1 MTSDERELK
10 RLVARHLPSHMVFV
24 AARDRVLNE
33 LRAAPPHLQKPR
45 LADPPP
51 APSGERVEGTAVSWL
66 RGALPAAAAALVIV
80 AVGAAMVWPRD
91 GIRVYA
97 AGADGLQV
105 TLADDSRVEMRAHSE
120 MTVSPASDG
129 IQINLKT
136 GDIIVNAA
144 KQTGDIIVNAAKQ
157 SGGHLYV
164 RTKDMTVAVVG
175 TVFFV
180 NVGDDG
186 SRVAVIEGEVHVQD
200 GRVEAKLR
208 PGEQMSTRPTPA
220 AQVPAVIEQVA
231 WSRRK
236 DAYQALL
243 QSAVATSPVKQ
254 QTFTALEA
262 PPPPTTNR
270 FEEASIRPC
279 SPGDSLLA
287 GQGRGA
293 GANSSTLR
301 MTPGRY
307 YAECVTVGWMIY
319 SSYPPDTPDRP
330 NARPSGAVANMP
342 NSMDGAV
349 RSRLRGGPGW
359 IYEDRYT
366 IDAVADMGSSMVLMQ
381 HPMMWDLLERR
392 MQLKV
397 HVETD
402 RVRAS
407 ELTVSRGG
415 LKIKPIADGETCVT
429 DPPRTLLPSRPRNGE
444 PSRCG
449 ISMKGG
455 WVAGEGPNYRWEV
468 SGTLSGLVT
477 LLRGTQGPLM
487 NGPPMLNKTGIDERE
502 VFNFAVEFGPDDTTP
517 AYLQRCSSERERFPR
532 CAEPPT
538 APPLATVLERE
549 LGLKFQPTT
558 EPREFVV
565 IDFVERPSAN

>member
-1 MTSDERELK
+1 
-10 RLVARHLPSHMVFV
+10 
-24 AARDRVLNE
+24 
-33 LRAAPPHLQKPR
+33 
-45 LADPPP
+45 
-51 APSGERVEGTAVSWL
+51 
-66 RGALPAAAAALVIV
+66 
-80 AVGAAMVWPRD
+80 MVWPR
-91 GIRVYA
+91 GARVYA
-97 AGADGLQV
+97 AGNDGLQV
-105 TLADDSRVEMRAHSE
+105 TLADDSRVEMRAHAA
-120 MTVSPASDG
+120 MTVDRASDG
-129 IQINLKT
+129 IRIDLKK
-136 GDIIVNAA
+136 GDIIVS
-144 KQTGDIIVNAAKQ
+144 AAKQ
-157 SGGHLYV
+157 SDGHLYV

-200 GRVEAKLR
+200 GKVEAKLR
-208 PGEQMSTRPTPA
+208 PGEQMSTRQTPA

-231 WSRRK
+231 WSRQK
-236 DAYQALL
+236 DTYDALL
-243 QSAVATSPVKQ
+243 QSAVAQAPANQ
-254 QTFTALEA
+254 QASTQPAVVRA
-262 PPPPTTNR
+262 GATTR
-270 FEEASIRPC
+270 FEEAAIRPC
-279 SPGDSLLA
+279 APGDSLLA

-319 SSYPPDTPDRP
+319 SSYPPDKPDRP
-330 NARPSGAVANMP
+330 DARPSGAVANMP

-366 IDAVADMGSSMVLMQ
+366 IDAVAEMNSSMVLMQ

-487 NGPPMLNKTGIDERE
+487 NGPPMLNKTGIDERD

-565 IDFVERPSAN
+565 IDAVERPSAN